1 MCCHR
6 REREGGRE
14 AFRGR
19 LRRSSARTC
28 VREKPEECVQE
39 KTQPQSVSS
48 GVCFGGADL
57 YVWMDSQWQ
66 SGKSKGIFS
75 RPFWEY
81 CLEYSGY
88 VTCSGGGGKILL
100 QLKLTIKQENR
111 KSSALI
117 SIEGGAKP
125 QCLPVSRSCFCFQM
139 YSVMS
144 PSMLKLKFFQRWLCD
159 VVGLDSAVR
168 SSACLQSPWNRL

>member
-88 VTCSGGGGKILL
+88 VTCSGGGDKILL
-100 QLKLTIKQENR
+100 QLKTHHKTRKQKVIRSNFYWRGSQATMPTGKQELFLFSNVFSDVSQHAQI
-111 KSSALI
+111 KVFPEVTLWC
-117 SIEGGAKP
+117 GGT
-125 QCLPVSRSCFCFQM
+125 RFCCQ
-139 YSVMS
+139 
-144 PSMLKLKFFQRWLCD
+144 K
-159 VVGLDSAVR
+159 
-168 SSACLQSPWNRL
+168 